1 MKQVKR
7 SDLDLDY
14 IIQGLLSN
22 KTYGDIAQRET
33 TRLSVDEEIVVS
45 RSIIAGIRRDLV
57 AGVLRPS
64 TAART
69 DDHYIKTYIWG
80 VEPDNGGLPLF
91 IGHPH
96 LDGNLIVISDIHA
109 PFTDYEFAEKPNEV
123 GKYYGVKKLFIA
135 GDLLDAGTQNKFRKK
150 VAPPSFSIDLNMARK
165 LLEFYAEW
173 FDEIWFL
180 PGNHD
185 DWFLENEDGNIDI
198 EDIYHLLRG
207 DQLQGKLIVSGYD
220 RATLNSSGELW
231 TLPHQADVSVYS
243 LKVAEQL
250 AWKYQTNMVIPHQHN
265 HAVGRD
271 RYGRYIL
278 ADIGGLHD
286 QNKMAYMQLKTS
298 IRPEFDKSFAAIVD
312 GGIELITPD
321 SRDLSSR
328 KFL

>member
-1 MKQVKR
+1 MTQVKR

-14 IIQGLLSN
+14 IIRGLLTN
-22 KTYGDIAQRET
+22 KTYSDIAIRET
-33 TRLSVDEEIVVS
+33 SRLSHDVATEVS
-45 RSIIAGIRRDLV
+45 RSIIAGIHRDLK
-57 AGVLRPS
+57 AGVLRPT
-64 TAART
+64 TAVKT
-69 DDHYIKTYIWG
+69 DERYIKTYIWG

-91 IGHPH
+91 IGHPQ
-96 LDGNLIVISDIHA
+96 LEGDAVVISDIHA
-109 PFTDYEFAEKPNEV
+109 PFTDYDFAEKPNLV
-123 GKYYGVKKLFIA
+123 GQHYGIKRLFIA

-150 VAPPSFSIDLNMARK
+150 VAPPSFHTDLDIARK
-165 LLEFYAEW
+165 LLAFYAEW

-207 DQLQGKLIVSGYD
+207 DELQGKFIVSGYD

-231 TLPHQADVSVYS
+231 TLPHQADVNVGS

-265 HAVGRD
+265 HALGRD

-298 IRPEFDKSFAAIVD
+298 IRPEFDKSFAAIID

-328 KFL
+328 KFI